1 MKNILITGGSGF
13 IGSRIADL
21 LKKKNNVIC
30 TFYNSPIKIKNI
42 KKIRLSITKKII
54 IKEKID
60 VVVHCASKT
69 PANCSKDSVVLNQN
83 LKMMKNLLDL
93 VKKKNIK
100 SFVFLSSI
108 SAYGQINKKIL
119 FESHKPNKPTIY
131 GKSKLVCEK
140 LLSNFSKK
148 NKDFKFLSIRLPG
161 VVGFGSESSGNF
173 ISKITKKII
182 SGKRIEVSN
191 KLSYFNNIIFV
202 DDLAKFVM
210 KSINTKKLKYEFMNI
225 ASNKK
230 MRIVDVIKFIYL
242 RLNIKENIKWIK
254 TENKSFCIDFS
265 NALKCGY
272 KPVSVKK
279 SLINFTND
287 HLKRL

>member
-93 VKKKNIK
+93 VKKK
-100 SFVFLSSI
+100 
-108 SAYGQINKKIL
+108 
-119 FESHKPNKPTIY
+119 
-131 GKSKLVCEK
+131 
-140 LLSNFSKK
+140 
-148 NKDFKFLSIRLPG
+148 
-161 VVGFGSESSGNF
+161 
-173 ISKITKKII
+173 
-182 SGKRIEVSN
+182 
-191 KLSYFNNIIFV
+191 
-202 DDLAKFVM
+202 
-210 KSINTKKLKYEFMNI
+210 KY
-225 ASNKK
+225 
-230 MRIVDVIKFIYL
+230 
-242 RLNIKENIKWIK
+242 
-254 TENKSFCIDFS
+254 
-265 NALKCGY
+265 
-272 KPVSVKK
+272 
-279 SLINFTND
+279 
-287 HLKRL
+287 

>member
-13 IGSRIADL
+13 IGSRIADV
-21 LKKKNNVIC
+21 LKKKHNVIC
-30 TFYNSPIKIKNI
+30 TYYNSPIKIKNI
-42 KKIRLSITKKII
+42 KKIKLSITKKII

-60 VVVHCASKT
+60 IVVHCASKT

-108 SAYGQINKKIL
+108 SAYGKINKKIL

-140 LLSNFSKK
+140 LLSNLSKK

-173 ISKITKKII
+173 ISKITKKI
-182 SGKRIEVSN
+182 EVSS

-210 KSINTKKLKYEFMNI
+210 KCIDTKKLKYEFINI

-230 MRIVDVIKFIYL
+230 IRILDVIKFIYL
-242 RLNIKENIKWIK
+242 RLNIKENVKWIK

-272 KPVSVKK
+272 KPVSVKR